1 MPEIS
6 LRLVSL
12 PSNQESSSSTFT
24 CGCSPACPDSP
35 ALERDL
41 RAALARVELAQERH
55 RERLEAEEAVGS
67 EVTDFCCPVGLQL
80 MREPVMLEDGRSYE
94 KAEIDKWFQQQA
106 REGKPFSS
114 PMTRAPVSTKL
125 VVNLNLKN
133 AIDAAVEAKQ
143 AELRKL
149 MNAIDTA
156 VKVMQAELRKRKRDD

>member
-1 MPEIS
+1 M
-6 LRLVSL
+6 
-12 PSNQESSSSTFT
+12 
-24 CGCSPACPDSP
+24 
-35 ALERDL
+35 
-41 RAALARVELAQERH
+41 
-55 RERLEAEEAVGS
+55 GS

-80 MREPVMLEDGRSYE
+80 MREPVMLEDGRSSE

-149 MNAIDTA
+149 KNAIDTA
-156 VKVMQAELRKRKRDD
+156 VKVKQAQLRKRKRDD